1 MPIRSM
7 SDLRKWL
14 APWAFAA
21 VIFIGLVFALGQPP
35 VSMWPEMFV
44 TIFLVVVLAGCLSA
58 LLFSVVSSLTKMP
71 LGSRGSFVIAAIA
84 GATVPFFPIP
94 VVVGGWGF
102 STVLFAAASL
112 ISAWRLAPDASE
124 EWSNKPATRTL

>member
-7 SDLRKWL
+7 SDLRQWL
-14 APWAFAA
+14 APWVWAA
-21 VIFIGLVFALGQPP
+21 VTFIGLVFALGQPP
-35 VSMWPEMFV
+35 VSMWPAMFV
-44 TIFLVVVLAGCLSA
+44 SILLFVVFAGCVSA
-58 LLFSVVSSLTKMP
+58 LLFSVVSLLTNTP

-102 STVLFAAASL
+102 SSLLFVAASL
-112 ISAWRLAPDASE
+112 ISARRLAPNEAVG
-124 EWSNKPATRTL
+124 A